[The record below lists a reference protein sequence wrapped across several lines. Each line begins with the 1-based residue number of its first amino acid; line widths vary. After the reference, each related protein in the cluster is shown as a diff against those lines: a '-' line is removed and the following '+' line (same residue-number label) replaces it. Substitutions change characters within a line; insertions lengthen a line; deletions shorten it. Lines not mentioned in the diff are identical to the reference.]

1 MWQLHTTPNTRKCL
15 ANSAWFGCPAA
26 GNLSHIG
33 DLLVPPTAGSAH
45 SRPVLRCLHMA
56 ASSQLQLS
64 TSGVRFTP
72 TSQTESA
79 TVITC
84 SCKSSECRCD
94 WRNDSQTLARIT
106 TAESASGYGTI
117 SEARSEMEQKSLRC
131 HCHVK
136 TPANRMDK
144 TARNKLLLACV
155 IALFFT
161 IGEAAGIIHVA
172 TRWGEPER
180 ATHIA
185 YVCMYVCM
193 YVCIMY
199 LLLRKP

>member
-1 MWQLHTTPNTRKCL
+1 MWQLHTTPNARKCL
-15 ANSAWFGCPAA
+15 ANSQLGLGVQRLGISLTSGIYLSRRPPAA
-26 GNLSHIG
+26 QTH
-33 DLLVPPTAGSAH
+33 VPC
-45 SRPVLRCLHMA
+45 CLHMA

-79 TVITC
+79 TVIIC
-84 SCKSSECRCD
+84 SCKSSECRCG

-106 TAESASGYGTI
+106 TAESSGYGTI
-117 SEARSEMEQKSLRC
+117 SEARSEVEQKSLRC

-136 TPANRMDK
+136 TPVNRMDK

-161 IGEAAGIIHVA
+161 IGEAAGIILVA
-172 TRWGEPER
+172 
-180 ATHIA
+180 II
-185 YVCMYVCM
+185 VFF
-193 YVCIMY
+193 
-199 LLLRKP
+199 